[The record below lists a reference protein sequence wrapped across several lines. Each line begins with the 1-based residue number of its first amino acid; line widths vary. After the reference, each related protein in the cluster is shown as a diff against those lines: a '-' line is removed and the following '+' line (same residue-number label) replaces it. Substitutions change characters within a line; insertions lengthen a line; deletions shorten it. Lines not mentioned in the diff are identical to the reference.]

1 MHVYVFDDIQQ
12 LFSLG
17 TVTDTICP
25 LFPAPTS
32 GPEMLRIVGTSS
44 TTIFIA
50 WDAINCTERNSNITG
65 YEVCYRPVN
74 GASLNA
80 SISVADNLTYT
91 ASGLMVSTNYSFEVA
106 AESSSG
112 TGPFSSSVVART
124 GEFCFYTSLF

>member
-1 MHVYVFDDIQQ
+1 
-12 LFSLG
+12 
-17 TVTDTICP
+17 
-25 LFPAPTS
+25 
-32 GPEMLRIVGTSS
+32 MLREMGTSS

-50 WDAINCTERNSNITG
+50 WDAVNCTERNSNITG
-65 YEVCYRPVN
+65 YEVRYGPVN

-80 SISVADNLTYT
+80 SISGADNLTYT

-124 GEFCFYTSLF
+124 GEFFFLQLVMCKFVCFDSVDCTESACFTQCKLHTLSSRRLL